1 MSTAALSH
9 KNLVV
14 ALIVRVGLF
23 IPVMM
28 LVLFVP
34 AGTLAYWQGWI
45 YLLVLLVPALAIFP
59 WLLKNSPDLLANRMR
74 MREKNTTQQWVV
86 SLSWLFLVAAYV
98 VPGLDYRWGWSNT
111 SWPVVIA
118 ADVLVVA
125 SYLFVLWVFRVNR
138 FASRVVEVTQAQRVI
153 DTGPYAWMR
162 HPMYTGAIVMYLA
175 SPIAL
180 GSYWAVLPALLIVP
194 ILVVRIIDEEA
205 TLRRELPGYAA
216 YMEHVRYRLL
226 PGVW

>member
-1 MSTAALSH
+1 MSTAPLSQR
-9 KNLVV
+9 NLVISV
-14 ALIVRVGLF
+14 IVRVGLF

-34 AGTLAYWQGWI
+34 AGTLAYWEGWI
-45 YLLVLLVPALAIFP
+45 YMLILLVPALAIFP
-59 WLLKNSPDLLANRMR
+59 WLLRNSPGLLANRMR
-74 MREKNTTQQWVV
+74 MREKNVTQQWVV
-86 SLSWLFLVAAYV
+86 AVSGLFMVAAYV
-98 VPGLDYRWGWSNT
+98 VPGLDYRWGWSNI
-111 SWPVVIA
+111 SWPVVIG

-125 SYLFVLWVFRVNR
+125 SYLLVLWVFQVNQ

-162 HPMYTGAIVMYLA
+162 HPMYVGVIVMYLA

-194 ILVVRIIDEEA
+194 VLVVRILDEEA
-205 TLRRELPGYAA
+205 MLRRELPGYAA
-216 YMEHVRYRLL
+216 YAERVRYRLL
-226 PGVW
+226 PGMW

>member
-1 MSTAALSH
+1 MSTAPLSH

-14 ALIVRVGLF
+14 AVIVRVGLF

-34 AGTLAYWQGWI
+34 AGTLTYWQGWI
-45 YLLVLLVPALAIFP
+45 YLLILLGPALAIFP

-86 SLSWLFLVAAYV
+86 SVSGLFMVAAYV
-98 VPGLDYRWGWSNT
+98 VPGLDYRWGWSNI
-111 SWPVVIA
+111 SWPIVIA
-118 ADVLVVA
+118 ADVVVVA
-125 SYLFVLWVFRVNR
+125 SYLFVLWVFRVNQ
-138 FASRVVEVTQAQRVI
+138 FASRVVEVTQTQRVI

-162 HPMYTGAIVMYLA
+162 HPMYVGVIGMYLA

-194 ILVVRIIDEEA
+194 ILVVRILDEEA
-205 TLRRELPGYAA
+205 TLRHKLAGYTA
-216 YMEHVRYRLL
+216 YTERVKYRLL